1 MKKTFVTL
9 GLCLLAI
16 SPMWGQGLKD
26 VVGKYFLIGTALN
39 SSHINGTNTKEVEL
53 VKEQFNAIVAENCM
67 KPESLSPS
75 EGVWNWD
82 EADKFV
88 QFGIDNNITVT
99 GHTLLWHS
107 QAARWM
113 SVVRLQRRASRAR
126 SKSSL
131 ELRTYFSAR
140 INRSGLSRTQ
150 RYRLERRPLKSL

>member
-67 KPESLSPS
+67 KPESYPPARAY
-75 EGVWNWD
+75 G
-82 EADKFV
+82 
-88 QFGIDNNITVT
+88 T
-99 GHTLLWHS
+99 GMRPINS
-107 QAARWM
+107 C
-113 SVVRLQRRASRAR
+113 
-126 SKSSL
+126 SL
-131 ELRTYFSAR
+131 ALT
-140 INRSGLSRTQ
+140 TT
-150 RYRLERRPLKSL
+150 